1 MSCQRFKIYRCAE
14 WCERNGSSCQ
24 NHDDA
29 LTEEQ
34 AVRLYQAVD
43 RFVDTTRPLVENVTL
58 LENVQVR
65 EMPFILYMERDSR
78 QMMLLNSESG
88 STLWEIPV
96 TVKNAG
102 RVDVVLPDDVRSGTF
117 NVTLRRGDRR
127 QKLGSVA
134 FLKVRKFG
142 NKSQIIAHRGYWSKA
157 GAAKNS
163 REALRNAIELKAYG
177 PRQTCGLPKIIFL

>member
-1 MSCQRFKIYRCAE
+1 M
-14 WCERNGSSCQ
+14 
-24 NHDDA
+24 
-29 LTEEQ
+29 
-34 AVRLYQAVD
+34 
-43 RFVDTTRPLVENVTL
+43 
-58 LENVQVR
+58 
-65 EMPFILYMERDSR
+65 
-78 QMMLLNSESG
+78 
-88 STLWEIPV
+88 
-96 TVKNAG
+96 
-102 RVDVVLPDDVRSGTF
+102 DVVLPDDVRSGTF

-177 PRQTCGLPKIIFL
+177 AENRRVAYQKIIFL